1 MPELSHL
8 VLPEEDGWR
17 VTRIIRDTLQVSSS
31 QFKSARWNGQLLV
44 DGQPAHAKDVVHAG
58 QTVTLVP
65 SEAAP
70 CYHPEPWDI
79 PLTIPYVDDDLL
91 VVDKPAPLASQSSQR
106 QGDNTLENALCAWEG
121 NPADYVYRPVNR
133 LDKGTSGLMLVA
145 RNPHAQQLLQRQLH
159 TADMVREYLAV
170 TEGAPPQDSG
180 IIDLPIGKADG
191 ATVRRCI
198 AFDGKP
204 AVTRYWVLERSNGRA
219 LVRLRLETGRTH
231 QIRVHLSAIGCP
243 VAGDFLYGTEL
254 PDQLPRRFALHS
266 HTLTLLHPISRAHLS
281 FESPLPEELKR
292 LL

>member
-91 VVDKPAPLASQSSQR
+91 VVDKPAPLAQPVQPASGR
-106 QGDNTLENALCAWEG
+106 QHAGECA
-121 NPADYVYRPVNR
+121 
-133 LDKGTSGLMLVA
+133 MC
-145 RNPHAQQLLQRQLH
+145 
-159 TADMVREYLAV
+159 M
-170 TEGAPPQDSG
+170 
-180 IIDLPIGKADG
+180 
-191 ATVRRCI
+191 
-198 AFDGKP
+198 
-204 AVTRYWVLERSNGRA
+204 GR
-219 LVRLRLETGRTH
+219 
-231 QIRVHLSAIGCP
+231 
-243 VAGDFLYGTEL
+243 
-254 PDQLPRRFALHS
+254 
-266 HTLTLLHPISRAHLS
+266 
-281 FESPLPEELKR
+281 
-292 LL
+292 

>member
-44 DGQPAHAKDVVHAG
+44 DGQPVHAKDVVHAG

-159 TADMVREYLAV
+159 YIL
-170 TEGAPPQDSG
+170 PPQT
-180 IIDLPIGKADG
+180 GK
-191 ATVRRCI
+191 
-198 AFDGKP
+198 
-204 AVTRYWVLERSNGRA
+204 
-219 LVRLRLETGRTH
+219 
-231 QIRVHLSAIGCP
+231 
-243 VAGDFLYGTEL
+243 
-254 PDQLPRRFALHS
+254 
-266 HTLTLLHPISRAHLS
+266 
-281 FESPLPEELKR
+281 
-292 LL
+292 